1 MTHVGPSQTLKLE
14 GILCG
19 NLEGAFIYNI
29 EANTLS
35 GSLSQECVANSSQS
49 STTMDYTS
57 TSGPENERRLLFRI
71 QDAVCSSTSFDP
83 VSRHWMASYKF
94 LGRTFTQH
102 VRGTLDQDAS
112 GGLVLKDHVTV
123 SGGPPVPTLSRSSIF
138 SRQDGVVCMAA
149 GSEGEVKDMVPVR
162 FFFFFLHG
170 GMLPLT
176 CFS

>member
-1 MTHVGPSQTLKLE
+1 MTHIGPSQTLKQE

-35 GSLSQECVANSSQS
+35 GSLSQEWVVNSSQS

-57 TSGPENERRLLFRI
+57 TSGSENERRLLFRI
-71 QDAVCSSTSFDP
+71 QDAGCSSVSFDP

-94 LGRTFTQH
+94 INRTFTQH
-102 VRGTLDQDAS
+102 VQGTLDQDAS

-123 SGGPPVPTLSRSSIF
+123 SGGPPVPTSSRSSIF

-149 GSEGEVKDMVPVR
+149 GSEGEVKR
-162 FFFFFLHG
+162 YGASAFFFPSMVKCSF
-170 GMLPLT
+170 
-176 CFS
+176 